1 MYLGF
6 TDRFHAEKV
15 RQFTAAMRPASP
27 RTSGKAR
34 LAPVRRNTSSRPPP
48 AIAGRGEQRN

>member
-15 RQFTAAMRPASP
+15 RQLTAA
-27 RTSGKAR
+27 RTSVPMGVRGGSPLPAR
-34 LAPVRRNTSSRPPP
+34 LDTSK
-48 AIAGRGEQRN
+48 